1 MMILVLG
8 GGCIACE
15 FIAEPGTVSHGA
27 HLGGALPRG
36 VRALARRRLARGGL
50 PGRGLPGEASG

>member
-27 HLGGALPRG
+27 HLGGALVG
-36 VRALARRRLARGGL
+36 IAISFVSAKNIKVT
-50 PGRGLPGEASG
+50 